1 MAILNGDGIGHARII
16 QAVLAIVHGIVL
28 QQAVALDT
36 LTLNVQV
43 FNHSITGIFQQR
55 LAALGD
61 GQRMAVT
68 IQRCTE
74 GVHLA
79 AHVCTVHK
87 RPYIVGILDPAYGFP
102 IRRQG
107 HICRHFEVNAFQGD
121 TGVHLV
127 PHGFKTR
134 QTAEGVRVV
143 LCAASGDARFLG
155 PFTGFHGDGGAG
167 ILRDSGGDFCICI
180 AHTGHTA
187 IRGGTHFVGQR
198 IVHAGGTVFGNCR
211 PSGGSFRLAVPLVAQ
226 KAAAGRISVSYHGR
240 FQLPGGMS
248 HSIFFGTG
256 VGHND
261 GRGIV
266 NSPRHRVLYIDRK
279 LLGPF
284 RSIHGIGD
292 EAFYLHHRELV
303 LRLYRVA
310 VRGGDLQTAHLPAVG
325 GGAACRLHLLCLRFI
340 QHHLQFGLI
349 GGLDSVERPLSPVS
363 RFCGVQPR
371 GEIVLLADGIY
382 DNIVASGLGLLS
394 GVTDDQSIGL
404 GADFRG
410 IYRKAGSFFIFC
422 AIDGSFKPLHC
433 KEQVDIGSAPL
444 DSTGP
449 VGVLVHLSQRAA
461 LHVVP
466 VHGGYGQMSRLLQ
479 IAVGYDVE
487 FAVLLFPVFCPGQG
501 HGIGPLEVVVRRCM
515 YQIRLNTLNGFAV
528 LGGIGFRTGVYGV
541 ANIAFSAGPLVF
553 NAKITIGNIIQIEGI
568 GVTLRG
574 LHTQIPLLS
583 QIINAVYR
591 HIKNIFAVFFCQ
603 LNPAF

>member
-1 MAILNGDGIGHARII
+1 
-16 QAVLAIVHGIVL
+16 
-28 QQAVALDT
+28 
-36 LTLNVQV
+36 
-43 FNHSITGIFQQR
+43 
-55 LAALGD
+55 
-61 GQRMAVT
+61 MAVT
-68 IQRCTE
+68 VQCCAE

-79 AHVCTVHK
+79 AHVRTVHS
-87 RPYIVGILDPAYGFP
+87 RTHIGGVFDAAHRLP

-167 ILRDSGGDFCICI
+167 ILRDSGGNFCICI

-198 IVHAGGTVFGNCR
+198 IVHAGGTVFGNCL
-211 PSGGSFRLAVPLVAQ
+211 PFGVSFRLAVPLVAQ
-226 KAAAGRISVSYHGR
+226 EAAAGRISVSYHGR

-266 NSPRHRVLYIDRK
+266 NSPRHRVLYIDKK

-292 EAFYLHHRELV
+292 EAFYLHYRELV

-310 VRGGDLQTAHLPAVG
+310 VRGGDLQTAHLPAIG
-325 GGAACRLHLLCLRFI
+325 SGAACRLHLLCLRFI

-349 GGLDSVERPLSPVS
+349 GGRDSVSFFASAIGRI
-363 RFCGVQPR
+363 FGVQPR

-433 KEQVDIGSAPL
+433 KAQVDIGSAPL

-528 LGGIGFRTGVYGV
+528 LGGIGFGNSIYGV
-541 ANIAFSAGPLVF
+541 AD
-553 NAKITIGNIIQIEGI
+553 ITLTRYSVIFFAEVSIGDIIQRKG
-568 GVTLRG
+568 
-574 LHTQIPLLS
+574 
-583 QIINAVYR
+583 A
-591 HIKNIFAVFFCQ
+591 
-603 LNPAF
+603 

>member
-1 MAILNGDGIGHARII
+1 M
-16 QAVLAIVHGIVL
+16 

-61 GQRMAVT
+61 GQGVAVT
-68 IQRCTE
+68 VQCCAE

-79 AHVCTVHK
+79 AHVRTVHI
-87 RPYIVGILDPAYGFP
+87 RTHIGGVFDAAHRLP

-107 HICRHFEVNAFQGD
+107 HISRHFEVNAFQGD
-121 TGVHLV
+121 TGVHFV

-167 ILRDSGGDFCICI
+167 ILRDSGGNFCICI

-211 PSGGSFRLAVPLVAQ
+211 PFGGAFRLAVPLVAQ
-226 KAAAGRISVSYHGR
+226 EAAAGRISVSYHGR

-266 NSPRHRVLYIDRK
+266 NSPRHRVLYIDK
-279 LLGPF
+279 KFLGPF
-284 RSIHGIGD
+284 HSIHGIGD
-292 EAFYLHHRELV
+292 EAFHLHYRELV

-349 GGLDSVERPLSPVS
+349 GGLDSVRFSAS
-363 RFCGVQPR
+363 AIGRFCGVQPR
-371 GEIVLLADGIY
+371 GEIILLADGIY

-410 IYRKAGSFFIFC
+410 IYRKAGSFFIFF

-461 LHVVP
+461 LHLVP
-466 VHGGYGQMSRLLQ
+466 VHGGYGQVSRLLQ
-479 IAVGYDVE
+479 IAVGHDVE

-528 LGGIGFRTGVYGV
+528 LGGIGFGNSIYGV
-541 ANIAFSAGPLVF
+541 AD
-553 NAKITIGNIIQIEGI
+553 ITVTRYSVIFFAEVSIGDIIQRKG
-568 GVTLRG
+568 
-574 LHTQIPLLS
+574 
-583 QIINAVYR
+583 A
-591 HIKNIFAVFFCQ
+591 
-603 LNPAF
+603 